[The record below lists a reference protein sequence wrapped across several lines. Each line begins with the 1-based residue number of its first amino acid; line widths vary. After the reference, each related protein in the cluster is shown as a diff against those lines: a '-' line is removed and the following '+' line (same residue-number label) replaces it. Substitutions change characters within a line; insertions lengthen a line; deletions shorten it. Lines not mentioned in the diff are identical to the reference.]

1 MITLPYLDIYF
12 LATAMPLISAALYL
26 AQFLTPVILS
36 AVGQISSANSF
47 VIALGAAVVLAAVSL
62 TVPKDRR

>member
-1 MITLPYLDIYF
+1 
-12 LATAMPLISAALYL
+12 MPLISAALYL

-62 TVPKDRR
+62 NVPKDRR